1 MNRRER
7 FHAAVEGRPVDRPPV
22 TAWVHFL
29 SDHLP
34 GARTAELHLEFLREY
49 DWDIAKVMNDYR
61 YPLPAGLERLD
72 TAEAMR
78 RFKRLTLNERSFA
91 EQLDAIARLR
101 RELGPD
107 WPIVDTLFDPY
118 QQVVRNVGFVQ
129 GRDIPRHPQAAA
141 EMLEAVTE
149 TLCEYVRASRAAGAD
164 GFFLSVNTAIR
175 AGFPRGVDD
184 AIARDFQ
191 RPYDLRLLKAAEGS
205 VRILH
210 VHGVGLDLDRVLD
223 YPFEVL
229 SLSDRLQGN
238 PSLADLRARTGRCLM
253 GGLNENTIQEKPL
266 PELRDEIDDA
276 IRQAGRERFILSPG
290 CTVPSFTPQRTLRCL
305 RETTRGP

>member
-1 MNRRER
+1 MDRRER
-7 FHAAVEGRPVDRPPV
+7 FRAAVEGGAVDRPPV

-29 SDHLP
+29 SDHLS
-34 GARTAELHLEFLREY
+34 GARTAELHLDFLREY

-61 YPLPAGLERLD
+61 YPVPAGLERLD
-72 TAEAMR
+72 SAEAMR
-78 RFKRLTLNERSFA
+78 RFRRLSMSERSFA
-91 EQLDAIARLR
+91 EQLEVIARLR

-129 GRDIPRHPQAAA
+129 GKELPQHPEAAA
-141 EMLEAVTE
+141 EMLDAVTD
-149 TLCEYVRASRAAGAD
+149 TLCEYVRHSRAAGAD
-164 GFFLSVNTAIR
+164 GFFVSVNSAIR

-184 AIARDFQ
+184 TVFRNHQHA
-191 RPYDLRLLKAAEGS
+191 YDLRLLQAAQGS

-223 YPFEVL
+223 YPYEVL

-238 PSLADLRARTGRCLM
+238 PSLGELRARTGRCLM

-266 PELRDEIDDA
+266 PELRAEIDDA
-276 IRQAGRERFILSPG
+276 IRQAGRQRLILAPG
-290 CTVPSFTPQRTLRCL
+290 CTVPSFTAQRTLRCL
-305 RETTRGP
+305 RDTTRSL

>member
-7 FHAAVEGRPVDRPPV
+7 FRAAVEGGVIDRPPV

-29 SDHLP
+29 SDHLS
-34 GARTAELHLEFLREY
+34 GARTAELHLDFLREY
-49 DWDIAKVMNDYR
+49 DWDFAKVMNDYR
-61 YPLPAGLERLD
+61 YPVPAGLERLD
-72 TAEAMR
+72 SAEAMR
-78 RFKRLTLNERSFA
+78 RFRRLSMSERSFA
-91 EQLDAIARLR
+91 EQLEVIARLR

-129 GRDIPRHPQAAA
+129 GKELPRHPEAAA
-141 EMLEAVTE
+141 EMLDAVTE
-149 TLCEYVRASRAAGAD
+149 TLCEYVRHSRAAGAD
-164 GFFLSVNTAIR
+164 GFFVSVNSAIR

-184 AIARDFQ
+184 TVFRNLQLA
-191 RPYDLRLLKAAEGS
+191 YDLRLLQAAQGS

-223 YPFEVL
+223 YPYEVL

-238 PSLADLRARTGRCLM
+238 PSLGELRARTDRCLM

-266 PELRDEIDDA
+266 PELRAEIDDA
-276 IRQAGRERFILSPG
+276 IRQAGRQRFMLAPG

-305 RETTRGP
+305 RDTTRSL

>member
-7 FHAAVEGRPVDRPPV
+7 FFAAVEGRTVDRPPV

-29 SDHLP
+29 SDHLS

-72 TAEAMR
+72 SAEAMR
-78 RFKRLTLNERSFA
+78 RFGRLSMNERAFA
-91 EQLDAIARLR
+91 EQLETISRLR

-107 WPIVDTLFDPY
+107 WPVVDTLFDPY

-129 GRDIPRHPQAAA
+129 GREIPRHPGAAA
-141 EMLEAVTE
+141 EMLDAVTE
-149 TLCEYVRASRAAGAD
+149 TLCDYVRASRAAGAD
-164 GFFLSVNTAIR
+164 AFFLSVNTAIR
-175 AGFPRGVDD
+175 REFPRGVDE
-184 AIARDFQ
+184 AISREFQ
-191 RPYDLRLLKAAEGS
+191 RPYDLRLLAAAEGS

-238 PSLADLRARTGRCLM
+238 PSLAELRQRTDRCLM
-253 GGLNENTIQEKPL
+253 GGLNETTFQEKPL
-266 PELRDEIDDA
+266 PELRAEIDDA
-276 IRQAGRERFILSPG
+276 IRQAGRQRLILAPG
-290 CTVPSFTPQRTLRCL
+290 CTVASFSPQRSLACL
-305 RETTRGP
+305 REYTRGI